1 MISKEQPEKP
11 IPPPDLDRAEEI
23 RQMVR
28 EDIEEQHKFIEKLK
42 RKMN

>member
-1 MISKEQPEKP
+1 MADKMKP
-11 IPPPDLDRAEEI
+11 KPAATERPPPDDEL

-28 EDIEEQHKFIEKLK
+28 EDIEEQRKLIEQLK